1 MNRRPG
7 RAVDRADIETL
18 GELTAGLASP
28 LSEFCAANLY
38 LFRAVHDYRW
48 AEGAFPALS
57 GQTYDG
63 ARQLTPLIALSRSE
77 QLEAAAHLASGAVL
91 YPIAETDAQGLATT
105 SNPADSDYLFEATDL
120 ASLRGEARKGRRNLR
135 NQFRRAMGPRDEV
148 LDARNAAAALVVLDG
163 WIADVA
169 KPWAQ
174 TDYVAC
180 REALDLQAA
189 LGLEGLISYTSAGEP
204 AGFLLATVR
213 RGVAIVHFAK
223 GRRTLLGVFPHLF
236 SRFAEI
242 AAARVKHLNFEQDLG
257 NPGFRQS
264 KRAYGPV
271 SLLGKHRLSREAA
284 LAAMRAGPEGR
295 SDAERSV

>member
-1 MNRRPG
+1 MSRRPG
-7 RAVDRADIETL
+7 RAVARADIEAL

-48 AEGAFPALS
+48 AEGPFPAMT
-57 GQTYDG
+57 GRTYDG
-63 ARQLTPLIALSRSE
+63 APQLTPLVALSRS
-77 QLEAAAHLASGAVL
+77 QRLEAAANLPPGEVL
-91 YPIAETDAQGLATT
+91 YPIAEADAHCLATT
-105 SNPADSDYLFEATDL
+105 SNPADSDYLFEAADL
-120 ASLRGEARKGRRNLR
+120 ANLRGESRKGRRNLR
-135 NQFRRAMGPRDEV
+135 NQFRRAVGPRDEM
-148 LDARNAAAALVVLDG
+148 LDAHNGADALAVLDG

-189 LGLEGLISYTSAGEP
+189 LGLEGLITYTSAGEP

-213 RGVAIVHFAK
+213 RGTAIVHFAK
-223 GRRTLLGVFPHLF
+223 GRRALSGVFPHLF
-236 SRFAEI
+236 SRFAEVGAGRI
-242 AAARVKHLNFEQDLG
+242 THLNFEQDLG

-271 SLLGKHRLSREAA
+271 RLLGKHRLSREAA
-284 LAAMRAGPEGR
+284 LAAMQFGPADQ